1 MTQDILVLIL
11 PYLSTSD
18 ATALFEFSLS
28 EEVLTSPDNAVQKR
42 GYKILAKLVESH
54 KAALDVEIVI
64 KRLDDVSEHLTAAA
78 KKVNILWS
86 IFFKMCIMLRGA
98 TGSLHPLQLSTTFDP
113 ADIFTCYPLDHT
125 RGGSWHKGAIGKGQK
140 CCL

>member
-18 ATALFEFSLS
+18 ASALFEFSLS

-64 KRLDDVSEHLTAAA
+64 KRLDDVSEHLAAAA

-86 IFFKMCIMLRGA
+86 IFYMYHA
-98 TGSLHPLQLSTTFDP
+98 
-113 ADIFTCYPLDHT
+113 
-125 RGGSWHKGAIGKGQK
+125 
-140 CCL
+140 